1 MTAGEEK
8 MGGASPRTT
17 RTEIAAGEVTSLVG
31 IVAYQPGAVVSRA
44 IINRTAGTL
53 TLFAFDE
60 GQSLSEHTAPF
71 DALAY
76 VLEGKAEI
84 TIDGQPAQLSAGEA
98 ILMPANRPH
107 AVQAISQFKMLLIMI
122 RS

>member
-8 MGGASPRTT
+8 TGSAASRTT
-17 RTEIAAGEVTSLVG
+17 RTEIAAGEVTSLAG
-31 IVAYQPGAVVSRA
+31 MVAYQPGAVVSRA
-44 IINRTAGTL
+44 IVSRTTGTV
-53 TLFAFDE
+53 TLFAFDA

-71 DALAY
+71 DALAF
-76 VLEGKAEI
+76 VLDGKAEI
-84 TIDGQPAQLSAGEA
+84 TIDGQPAELSAGEA

-107 AVQAISQFKMLLIMI
+107 AVQAISPFRMLLVMI

>member
-1 MTAGEEK
+1 M
-8 MGGASPRTT
+8 
-17 RTEIAAGEVTSLVG
+17 EIAAGEVTSLVRM
-31 IVAYQPGAVVSRA
+31 VAYQPGAVVSRA
-44 IINRTAGTL
+44 IINRTTGTL
-53 TLFAFDE
+53 TLFAFDG

-76 VLEGKAEI
+76 VLDGNAEI